1 MMAKPKQRP
10 VAPVRIRL
18 VTASSLRMVVLAAI
32 AVGAAAYAIARHRTH
47 PFEPMMVPRP
57 AATELPAPELIPA
70 D

>member
-1 MMAKPKQRP
+1 MLLDNLPALN
-10 VAPVRIRL
+10 RIAAE
-18 VTASSLRMVVLAAI
+18 VPNAAITAAI